1 MKTYNIK
8 VRYFFILVL
17 IFSFFTSQAST
28 FHAEDTIL
36 PGRMLSFKDSL
47 FLGVKAPKKIYV
59 YHIMQPKQNLKG
71 LESYYSISV
80 GDLAYYNPE
89 LSNVNSIPVGFP
101 VKIPIP
107 INQVYL
113 KDNAITAVRWKVIPL
128 MYQVKPGETLFRIAK
143 VYFGMDVETL
153 KARNG
158 LESNV
163 LEKGQILL
171 IGWMSA
177 KGIPQN
183 ARKYSGLGGELRG
196 INDNLRKK
204 FVAGSRTKSGKK
216 KKAIKE
222 RGIASWSKGS
232 SRDTK
237 LYALHR
243 TAPIGTILKV
253 YAPAAKRTLF
263 VKVIGKLS
271 NNVHKSDVILY
282 LSPSA
287 AKALGAVNDRLRVQL
302 THY

>member
-1 MKTYNIK
+1 MG
-8 VRYFFILVL
+8 VFLF
-17 IFSFFTSQAST
+17 IFSFSKSQASS
-28 FHAEDTIL
+28 FHAEDSIV

-47 FLGVKAPKKIYV
+47 FLGVKGPKKIYI
-59 YHIMQPKQNLKG
+59 YHIMQPRQTLKG
-71 LESYYSISV
+71 LENYYSISV
-80 GDLAYYNPE
+80 GDLAYYNPG
-89 LSNVNSIPVGFP
+89 LSNINSIPVYFP

-107 INQVYL
+107 IRQVYL
-113 KDNAITAVRWKVIPL
+113 KDNETTAVKWKVVRL
-128 MYQVKPGETLFRIAK
+128 LYQVKPGETLFRIAK

-158 LESNV
+158 LESNT
-163 LEKGQILL
+163 LEKGQILH
-171 IGWMSA
+171 IGWMNV
-177 KGIPQN
+177 KGIPQS
-183 ARKYSGLGGELRG
+183 ARKYSGLSGELRG

-204 FVAGSRTKSGKK
+204 FGAKSRTASGKK
-216 KKAIKE
+216 KKANKE

-263 VKVIGKLS
+263 VKVIGRLS

-287 AKALGAVNDRLRVQL
+287 AKSLGAINPRLRVEL

>member
-8 VRYFFILVL
+8 VRYFFTFIL
-17 IFSFFTSQAST
+17 IFSFFKSQAST
-28 FHAEDTIL
+28 FHAEDSLL
-36 PGRMLSFKDSL
+36 PGRMLSFRDSL
-47 FLGVKAPKKIYV
+47 FLGVKAPKKIYI
-59 YHIMQPKQNLKG
+59 YHVMQPKQNLKG
-71 LESYYSISV
+71 LEGYYSISV

-89 LSNVNSIPVGFP
+89 LSDINSIPVGFP

-107 INQVYL
+107 INQIYL
-113 KDNAITAVRWKVIPL
+113 KDNATTAVRWKVIPL

-171 IGWMSA
+171 IGWMNA

-183 ARKYSGLGGELRG
+183 ARKYSGLGGELRD
-196 INDNLRKK
+196 INYNLRKK
-204 FVAGSRTKSGKK
+204 FVEGSRTKDGVAKK
-216 KKAIKE
+216 VIKE

-232 SRDTK
+232 SRDTN

-263 VKVIGKLS
+263 VKVIGQLS
-271 NNVHKSDVILY
+271 DNVHQRDITLY

-287 AKALGAVNDRLRVQL
+287 AKALGAVNDRLRVEL
-302 THY
+302 SYY